1 MIYFLPQV
9 LNEAVGAL
17 MWHTITLAKE
27 DLEKFKS
34 LRVIVRI
41 GSGYDN
47 VDVKSA
53 GELGMLRLKFRY
65 RAVFDT
71 VDYLLNAWNY
81 YLRKIARSNTPHP
94 TPDFKSLA
102 QDTGP
107 K

>member
-65 RAVFDT
+65 RAFSMLMIT
-71 VDYLLNAWNY
+71 Y
-81 YLRKIARSNTPHP
+81 
-94 TPDFKSLA
+94 
-102 QDTGP
+102 
-107 K
+107 

>member
-1 MIYFLPQV
+1 
-9 LNEAVGAL
+9 

-53 GELGMLRLKFRY
+53 GELGRWKSSVPY
-65 RAVFDT
+65 R
-71 VDYLLNAWNY
+71 
-81 YLRKIARSNTPHP
+81 
-94 TPDFKSLA
+94 
-102 QDTGP
+102 
-107 K
+107 